1 MNKKI
6 LILAAAL
13 ILPMT
18 ASAFPS
24 DGNYDTPPE
33 HKLDHMSKEL
43 LLSPEQKTK
52 LEAIFKEQHEKFRAI
67 HEESHN
73 RLKEVLNAEQLAKWE
88 QMKKQHQD
96 KRREMMKEHRKP
108 NP

>member
-1 MNKKI
+1 MNKKV
-6 LILAAAL
+6 LIV
-13 ILPMT
+13 
-18 ASAFPS
+18 ASALLLPLSAFAFPGE
-24 DGNYDTPPE
+24 GNYDTPPE

-73 RLKEVLNAEQLAKWE
+73 RLKEVLTPEQLTKWE
-88 QMKKQHQD
+88 EMKKQH
-96 KRREMMKEHRKP
+96 REKHEKMMEGHRQPKP
-108 NP
+108 